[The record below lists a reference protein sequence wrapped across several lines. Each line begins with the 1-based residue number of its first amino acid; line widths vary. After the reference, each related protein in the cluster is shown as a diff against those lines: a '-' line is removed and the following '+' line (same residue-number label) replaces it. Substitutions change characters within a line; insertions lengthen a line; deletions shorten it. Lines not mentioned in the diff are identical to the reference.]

1 LIATDCLLWAT
12 GHATPYFRWQEDR
25 QIQKCSFMHMV
36 AAADFLLA
44 DSTEVAPWQMVI
56 HALSAMS
63 SEWRELQQMLPKAG
77 TAP

>member
-1 LIATDCLLWAT
+1 
-12 GHATPYFRWQEDR
+12 
-25 QIQKCSFMHMV
+25 MHMV

-63 SEWRELQQMLPKAG
+63 SE
-77 TAP
+77 